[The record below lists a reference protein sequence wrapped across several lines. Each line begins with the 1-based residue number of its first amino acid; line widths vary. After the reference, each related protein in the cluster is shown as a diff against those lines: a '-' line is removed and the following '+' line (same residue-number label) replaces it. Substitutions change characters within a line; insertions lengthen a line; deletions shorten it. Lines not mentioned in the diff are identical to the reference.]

1 MYMQI
6 IKLNATTSTNS
17 FLKDLSVTTKLND
30 FTVVVA
36 DEQSSGRG
44 QMDTIWVSEPY
55 KNLMFSVFVSFDN
68 FDIQNQTYL
77 NFAVAVAM
85 FTMLDGLKV
94 PRLSVKWP
102 NDILSEK
109 KKVCGVLIENILKG
123 RLINASVIGIGLNVN
138 QNNFPTHLPDA
149 ASLKMILNKEFNLNT
164 LLNNFI
170 EKLEYYI
177 NLLKKGEYAL
187 LEKLYLNVLYKKNI
201 PSMFKTTEDVLFMGK
216 ILGVNT
222 SNGKLQIELS
232 DETVKEFALKEVSFA

>member
-1 MYMQI
+1 MRI
-6 IKLNATTSTNS
+6 IKLNATASTNS
-17 FLKDLSVTTKLND
+17 FLKDLSVTTKLED
-30 FTVVVA
+30 FTVVVT

-44 QMDTIWVSEPY
+44 QMNTVWLSESH

-68 FDIQNQTYL
+68 FDIQKQTYL
-77 NFAVAVAM
+77 NFGVAVAM
-85 FTMLDGLKV
+85 FDMLNSLNV

-123 RLINASVIGIGLNVN
+123 RMISASIIGIGLNVN
-138 QNNFPTHLPDA
+138 QDSFPDYLPDA
-149 ASLKMILNKEFNLNT
+149 ASLKMILAKEFNLKV
-164 LLNNFI
+164 LLNKFI

-177 NLLKKGEYAL
+177 NLLKNEDYDL
-187 LEKLYLNVLYKKNI
+187 LEELYLNVLHKKNI
-201 PSMFKTTEDVLFMGK
+201 PSMFRTTEDVLFMGK
-216 ILGVNT
+216 IIGVNT